1 MRRDHGGDLDRARAS
16 RGGDDWIDLSTGINR
31 VPYPVP
37 PLPPEAWTALPTASA
52 RDALLKAAA
61 QAYRTPAPMVALAG
75 AQAAIQM
82 LPMALGAAGGTVRVL
97 SPTYNEHA
105 ACFTAAGFM
114 VEPVS
119 DPGDLA
125 GGAIAVV
132 VNPNNPDGR
141 LIAPADL
148 LALRDKVGL
157 LVVDESFADPLP
169 EMSLAPH
176 AGEPGLVVL
185 RSFGKFYGLAG
196 VRLGFA
202 LGDAQIIARLTA
214 MAGPWPVAG
223 PALEIGATALQDA
236 AWARATTRR
245 LVHEVGRIDALTQTH
260 GWTLVGG
267 THLFRLYDTPGAA
280 AAQDHLADHRIWS
293 RIFPWSSRLIRLGL
307 PGMESEW
314 RRLAAAFGQAD

>member
-1 MRRDHGGDLDRARAS
+1 MPRDHGGDLDRARAA

-31 VPYPVP
+31 LPYPVP
-37 PLPPEAWTALPTASA
+37 TLPPQAWTALPTATA

-61 QAYRTPAPMVALAG
+61 QAYRCGAPMVALAG

-82 LPMALGAAGGTVRVL
+82 LPLVLAQPGATVRIL

-105 ACFTAAGFM
+105 ACFAAAGYT

-119 DPGDLA
+119 HPQALA
-125 GGAIAVV
+125 GADIAVM

-141 LIAPADL
+141 LITPADL
-148 LALRDKVGL
+148 LALRDQVGL

-169 EMSLAPH
+169 DLSLVPH
-176 AGEPGLVVL
+176 AGGPGLVVL

-202 LGDAQIIARLTA
+202 LGDPAIIERLTT

-223 PALEIGATALQDA
+223 PALEIGAMALRDT
-236 AWARATTRR
+236 AWARATVDR
-245 LVHEVGRIDALTQTH
+245 LSREMPRIDAMAQGF
-260 GWTLVGG
+260 GWVLKGG
-267 THLFRLYDTPGAA
+267 THLFRLYETPDAA
-280 AAQDHLADHRIWS
+280 AAQDHLGGHHIWS

-314 RRLAAAFGQAD
+314 QRLAAALT